1 MTAKDQ
7 EELAWQLLQQ
17 NGLEGCSAS
26 SPESLTVTDY
36 SAQEKME
43 DE

>member
-1 MTAKDQ
+1 MTKKDQ
-7 EELAWQLLQQ
+7 EELAWQLIQQ
-17 NGLEGCSAS
+17 NGLEGVNYQQS
-26 SPESLTVTDY
+26 ETLIVTDY